1 MREDR
6 QCHWNGVGAVE
17 GKAQDETE
25 MMIETAVLMVVS
37 LTVTGGP
44 QDPAPIS
51 TSYSSTKLG
60 AVLCGQPNGPG
71 WKASALQSISRMT
84 K

>member
-1 MREDR
+1 M
-6 QCHWNGVGAVE
+6 GALE
-17 GKAQDETE
+17 GEAQDGTE
-25 MMIETAVLMVVS
+25 MMVEPGASVVVVS

-51 TSYSSTKLG
+51 TSYSGAKSG
-60 AVLCGQPNGPG
+60 AVLYGQTNGPE
-71 WKASALQSISRMT
+71 WKASALQLIPGIT